1 MALFDSLVVPFKQ
14 RGIVRSATPAVSYGI
29 CVGLSVDWVLRHKT
43 NKSEGSAKRIHYMST
58 QSPAQSV
65 VAQLGYKATLS
76 DTREGFI
83 SGQTESVNSAF
94 GARGSRLTVTKTEF
108 IQHVSAAPDEAF
120 ASLFVNTSGVH
131 CYYLIMLQFDRG
143 GDAHATAAYHSSG
156 KIFGW
161 GSHLYYF
168 EPNFGEF
175 KIAASSTAIK
185 RFFTDLAAQYL
196 LYKDKEGNTVPK
208 TLTAIVVDQVIAAA

>member
-14 RGIVRSATPAVSYGI
+14 RGIVRGATAGVSYGM
-29 CVGLSVDWVLRHKT
+29 CVGLSVDWVLRHKA
-43 NKSEGSAKRIHYMST
+43 NKSEGPAKRIHYMST
-58 QSPAQSV
+58 ESPAQSV
-65 VAQLGYKATLS
+65 VAQLGYNVTLR
-76 DTREGFI
+76 DTREGFL

-94 GARGSRLTVTKTEF
+94 ETRGSPLTVTRTEI

-120 ASLFVNTSGVH
+120 QKLFVNTAGIH
-131 CYYLIMLQFDRG
+131 CYYVIMLQFDNG

-161 GSHLYYF
+161 GSHMYYF

-175 KIAASSTAIK
+175 KIAASATAIK
-185 RFFTDLAAQYL
+185 RFFSDLAAQYL
-196 LYKDKEGNTVPK
+196 LYKDKQGNTVPK
-208 TLTAIVVDQVIAAA
+208 RLTAIVVDQVLAA